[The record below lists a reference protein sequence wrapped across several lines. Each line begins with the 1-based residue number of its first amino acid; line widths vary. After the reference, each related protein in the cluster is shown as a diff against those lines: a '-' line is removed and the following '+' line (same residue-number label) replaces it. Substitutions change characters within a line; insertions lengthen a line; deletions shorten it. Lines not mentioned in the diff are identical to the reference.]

1 MQEAEDF
8 MLAQMNPYTMG
19 QGGGPTIKREAT
31 NIPTGFM
38 AGFQPEM
45 QYFKNLNP
53 SATQI
58 SGGQSR
64 QTERAMPIPP
74 RYFPRPFDPTETAAY
89 RNFYGQGADL
99 SIPMQ
104 VDPYSPVTYQEKP
117 RFFAKPVLPVI
128 SGPRTLGEPLPK
140 GVDNN
145 IDISEYLGSREDN
158 LETLQSIF
166 GPQVKYAETETPSVG
181 KGAAIA
187 EAPEITEEQI
197 QSFVSESLPEET
209 NFTPVDVEQALVE
222 SLSAPSD
229 VTVPPATVAPSDVTL
244 PPATVSP
251 MLAMLSS
258 PVSRKSELEMY
269 ESTLNEMPLLR
280 QAGGQTDIDMQ
291 DPLVQKTIQ
300 FILGELDS
308 DTIVQQFID
317 KYSPEDYRNLRRAV
331 LTTVVPDAQ
340 TEGMIKGVNNGG
352 MKDDIGGMI
361 GSSQPVAVSQDEYI
375 IPADAV
381 AMLGDGSSDSG
392 AKKLDAMLDRIRM
405 DKTGTT
411 KQAKEIDNRV
421 LPA

>member
-1 MQEAEDF
+1 M
-8 MLAQMNPYTMG
+8 
-19 QGGGPTIKREAT
+19 PT
-31 NIPTGFM
+31 
-38 AGFQPEM
+38 
-45 QYFKNLNP
+45 
-53 SATQI
+53 
-58 SGGQSR
+58 
-64 QTERAMPIPP
+64 PP
-74 RYFPRPFDPTETAAY
+74 RSFPRPFDPTETAAY

-197 QSFVSESLPEET
+197 QSFVSENLPEDT
-209 NFTPVDVEQALVE
+209 SFTPVDVEQVLVE
-222 SLSAPSD
+222 ALSAPSD
-229 VTVPPATVAPSDVTL
+229 VTVPPTTFPQM
-244 PPATVSP
+244 PAI
-251 MLAMLSS
+251 LSS

-269 ESTLNEMPLLR
+269 EGTLNEMPLFR

-340 TEGMIKGVNNGG
+340 TEGMIKGANNGG

-411 KQAKEIDNRV
+411 KQAKEINNRV